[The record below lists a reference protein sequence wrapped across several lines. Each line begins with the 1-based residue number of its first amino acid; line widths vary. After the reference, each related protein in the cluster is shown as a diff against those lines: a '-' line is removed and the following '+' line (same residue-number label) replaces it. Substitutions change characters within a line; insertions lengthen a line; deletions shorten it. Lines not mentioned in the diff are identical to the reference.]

1 MLAEIITIG
10 DEILIGQIV
19 DTNSAWMAQEL
30 NKIGIFVTQISSV
43 SDKKQNI
50 LKALDET
57 RSRAT
62 IVLMTGGLGPTR
74 DDITKTTLC
83 EYFGTSL
90 VFNPEVF
97 EDVTAMFVR
106 YGKTVN
112 EINKL
117 QAHIPSNS
125 TALRNKQGTA
135 PGMWFEDK
143 GTVFIS
149 MPGVPYEMKGIME
162 TEVLPR
168 LKKQFKL
175 PHILHRTILTQGVG
189 ESDLAEKI
197 SAWEDSLT
205 AYSISLAYLPSPYM
219 VRLRMTL
226 SGPDL
231 PLLQKHLSEKEAE
244 LRKLIAPY
252 IFGADEEK
260 LEEIVGRELRRRGE
274 KLGLAESCTGGYI
287 SHLITRVPGSS
298 DYYEGSVITYSYE
311 QKENLLG
318 VKKQTLEQFGAVSKE
333 VVEEMAL
340 GALSR
345 LKVNHS
351 IAVSGIAGP
360 SGGTPEK
367 PVGTVWIAVA
377 SGGIVQSRKF
387 QFGHNRER
395 NIEVSAEAALNMLR
409 KILIPAEQHV

>member
-50 LKALDET
+50 LKALDEA

-97 EDVTAMFVR
+97 EDVTAMFAR

-162 TEVLPR
+162 SEVLPR

-175 PHILHRTILTQGVG
+175 PHILHRTILTQGIG

-197 SAWEDSLT
+197 SAWEDSLA
-205 AYSISLAYLPSPYM
+205 AYSISLAYLPSPYK

-231 PLLQKHLSEKEAE
+231 SLLQKHLAEKEAE

-260 LEEIVGRELRRRGE
+260 LEEIVGTELRRRGE

-377 SGGIVQSRKF
+377 SGGAVQSRKF